1 MLAYLL
7 RRLALV
13 IPTLVGIM
21 LANFLI
27 VQAAPGGPV
36 DLMIARLRGHAG
48 EATARVGATGA
59 GETAGGGKPATA
71 PAGGEDATRAARG
84 VDPELIR
91 QLEKQFG
98 FDKPAWRRFLG
109 MLRNYAV
116 FDLGTSFYRDRPV
129 LGLLLEKLPVS
140 VSLGLWTTLLVY
152 LVSIPLGIAKATR
165 DGTPFDVWTSG
176 AVIVGYAIPGFLF
189 AILLVVLF
197 AGGSFVQ
204 WFPLRGLTSD
214 AWPLMSWPAR
224 LADYLW
230 HLVLPVTAMVAGG
243 FASLAM
249 LTKNSFLDEINRQY
263 VATARAKGLTRRRV
277 LYGHVFRNA
286 MLIVVA
292 GFPAAFVGILF
303 TSALL
308 IEVIFSL
315 DGLGL
320 LGFEAAVNRDYPVM
334 FGTLYVYTLVGL
346 LLGIVTDLTYVAID
360 PRIDFE
366 RRDT

>member
-1 MLAYLL
+1 VIAYLA
-7 RRLALV
+7 RRLLLV

-21 LANFLI
+21 LANFII

-36 DLMIARLRGHAG
+36 DIMIARIRGHAG
-48 EATARVGATGA
+48 QATARVGDTGVAETGA
-59 GETAGGGKPATA
+59 RSAAPGGD
-71 PAGGEDATRAARG
+71 ESATRAARG
-84 VDPELIR
+84 IDPELIK
-91 QLEKQFG
+91 QLERQFG
-98 FDKPAWRRFLG
+98 FDKPAWQRFLT
-109 MLRNYAV
+109 MMRNYAV

-140 VSLGLWTTLLVY
+140 ISLGLWTTLLVY
-152 LVSIPLGIAKATR
+152 LVSIPLGITKATR

-176 AVIVGYAIPGFLF
+176 AVVVGYAIPGFLF

-197 AGGSFVQ
+197 AGGSFFQ

-214 AWPLMSWPAR
+214 NWALLSWWQR
-224 LADYLW
+224 IADYLW
-230 HLVLPVTAMVAGG
+230 HLVLPVAAMVAGG
-243 FASLAM
+243 FAGLAM
-249 LTKNSFLDEINRQY
+249 LTKNSFMDEINKQY
-263 VATARAKGLTRRRV
+263 VATARAKGLTKRRV

-292 GFPAAFVGILF
+292 GFPGALIGILF

-308 IEVIFSL
+308 VEVIFSL

-334 FGTLYVYTLVGL
+334 FGALYIYTLVGL
-346 LLGIVTDLTYVAID
+346 VLGIITDLMYVAID

>member
-1 MLAYLL
+1 MIAYLV
-7 RRLALV
+7 RRLLLV
-13 IPTLVGIM
+13 IPTLVGIL
-21 LANFLI
+21 LANFII

-36 DLMIARLRGHAG
+36 DVMIARIRGHMG
-48 EATARVGATGA
+48 EATARVGGTGGPETGA
-59 GETAGGGKPATA
+59 RPVLRGDEKL
-71 PAGGEDATRAARG
+71 TRAARG
-84 VDPELIR
+84 VDPELIK

-98 FDKPAWRRFLG
+98 FDKPAWQRFLI

-140 VSLGLWTTLLVY
+140 ISLGLWTTLLVY
-152 LVSIPLGIAKATR
+152 LVSIPLGITKATR

-176 AVIVGYAIPGFLF
+176 AMVVGYAIPGFLF

-214 AWPLMSWPAR
+214 NWALLSWWQRA
-224 LADYLW
+224 ADYLW
-230 HLVLPVTAMVAGG
+230 HLVLPVAAMVAGG
-243 FASLAM
+243 FAGLAM
-249 LTKNSFLDEINRQY
+249 LTKNSFMDEIGKQY
-263 VATARAKGLTRRRV
+263 VATARAKGLTKRRV

-292 GFPAAFVGILF
+292 GFPGALIGILF

-308 IEVIFSL
+308 VEVIFSL

-334 FGTLYVYTLVGL
+334 FGTLYLYTLVGL
-346 LLGIVTDLTYVAID
+346 VLGIVTDLMYVAID
-360 PRIDFE
+360 PRIDFA
-366 RRDT
+366 RRDR